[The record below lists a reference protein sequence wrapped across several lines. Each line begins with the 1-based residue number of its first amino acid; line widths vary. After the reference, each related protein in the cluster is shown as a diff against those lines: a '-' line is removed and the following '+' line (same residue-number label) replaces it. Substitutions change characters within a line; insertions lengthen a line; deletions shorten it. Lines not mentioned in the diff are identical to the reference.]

1 MTKPGAAGIGTAFEI
16 VQQFATLNLNGVGAN
31 GDIFVAVGDNGA
43 ILRSNNGESWTGV
56 TTTSIS
62 TKLNHVH
69 YGNGQWIAVGA
80 AGTVIRSSDQGLTW
94 SVVSFGAT
102 FDLNRVGYANSVWV
116 TIGTEGMVLNSIDT
130 NNWYKRSTG
139 DGEDIN
145 GLYFGDNKF
154 VAVGVNS
161 SIYTSTFEQVSA
173 AGTATVSAAGTVSGI
188 TINERGFG
196 YNPVAC

>member
-1 MTKPGAAGIGTAFEI
+1 MDSTRGVVVGAAGTILVTKPGAAGIGTAFEI
-16 VQQFATLNLNGVGAN
+16 VQQFATANLNGVGAN

-43 ILRSNNGESWTGV
+43 ILRSNNGEVWTGV

-116 TIGTEGMVLNSIDT
+116 AIGTEGMVLNSIDT

-145 GLYFGDNKF
+145 GLTL
-154 VAVGVNS
+154 VITNS
-161 SIYTSTFEQVSA
+161 LLLV
-173 AGTATVSAAGTVSGI
+173 
-188 TINERGFG
+188 
-196 YNPVAC
+196 